1 MTEAWQQQGKLL
13 ETILRH
19 FQTKQIFRRNNY
31 YVSAKKAGQSVD
43 SRSVPRGKTH
53 ATSGE
58 IMDAENN
65 FQTGTGWYF
74 FLVFRGGGGN
84 YYSTTNLHIFS
95 LLFVVINCCVH
106 ICIFSL
112 TAFLLWLCDSKT
124 AFFAISLLAP
134 LFCAV
139 RLPCLL
145 MIGIWLSFIF
155 DIMNDVKKYP
165 Y

>member
-74 FLVFRGGGGN
+74 FFWFFKEEEEVIIIQQLIYIFFHCCLSSLIVVSTSASFPSLHF
-84 YYSTTNLHIFS
+84 YYDCVTAKPHFLPF
-95 LLFVVINCCVH
+95 LF
-106 ICIFSL
+106 
-112 TAFLLWLCDSKT
+112 WLPC
-124 AFFAISLLAP
+124 F
-134 LFCAV
+134 V
-139 RLPCLL
+139 RL
-145 MIGIWLSFIF
+145 GSH
-155 DIMNDVKKYP
+155 VY
-165 Y
+165 